1 MLLNYLFSGLINS
14 PPKEATWKFALELQR
29 KLTDFNIS
37 TSFLKMMQVY
47 KGGNSIEYY
56 WLLVA
61 MWWGVFKKNLIF
73 LINF

>member
-47 KGGNSIEYY
+47 KGGNSII
-56 WLLVA
+56 LLATRGYVV
-61 MWWGVFKKNLIF
+61 GLC
-73 LINF
+73 